1 MMLSFQ
7 LLAERSCEIPIYFGF
22 IWILLVLPWQIFPCR
37 EGWRAGRDH
46 PEPQQSLAGSEL
58 HIPTSGDGTDKPG
71 GTAGHGNP
79 MAWDWAGNMH
89 SSAGFWGFLSP
100 RKVENKVL
108 NKCLLQWK
116 TGIV

>member
-1 MMLSFQ
+1 MKYPFILDLYGFCWCFLGRSS
-7 LLAERSCEIPIYFGF
+7 LAE
-22 IWILLVLPWQIFPCR
+22 
-37 EGWRAGRDH
+37 RAGRDH

-58 HIPTSGDGTDKPG
+58 HIPTSGDGTDEPG

-89 SSAGFWGFLSP
+89 SSAGVWGFLSP